1 LEFGRV
7 LELVRGFLIDRSI
20 GHALAGG
27 LALAAYGLPRTTFD
41 LDLVVDG
48 DRQRDLIEFLESAGY
63 ETLYRS
69 VGYSNHLHGDPALGR
84 VDVIYVRGDTRDTIF
99 REARLL
105 PGPGGS
111 TIPVPRPEHLAA
123 MKVQAIT
130 NDATRTFG
138 DLADIRFLLGLP
150 GVDRCEIEGYFL
162 KHGMG
167 ERFRELESTL

>member
-1 LEFGRV
+1 MEFARV
-7 LELVRGFLIDRSI
+7 IGLVRGFLIERGV

-48 DRQRDLIEFLESAGY
+48 DHQQELIDFLEAAGF
-63 ETLYRS
+63 ETLFRS
-69 VGYSNHLHGDPALGR
+69 IGYSNHLHSDPALGR
-84 VDVIYVRGDTRDTIF
+84 VDVIYVRGGTREKIF
-99 REARLL
+99 AEARPM

-111 TIPVPRPEHLAA
+111 TVLVPRPEHLAA
-123 MKVQAIT
+123 MKVQAIK
-130 NDATRTFG
+130 NDPTRTYS

-150 GVDRCEIEGYFL
+150 GVDREEIRSYFV

-167 ERFRELESTL
+167 DRFLELEAAL